1 MASICNVTN
10 AKLVVVGFPSS
21 LTCFA
26 TRSSTM
32 WDVPQDNALSVRN
45 SSSTRMKMLNKPV
58 RRLPMENV
66 ANMNWGSI
74 CSKGHCWNISLS
86 EPVKR
91 INPTAGVINSTS
103 DCLAIA
109 NICLLSKY
117 LLSVGYI
124 SLHHV
129 TYHSDDD
136 DVMIWM
142 DTITIIVIV
151 DKYIKKF
158 WNGKL

>member
-1 MASICNVTN
+1 MGITPTSGV
-10 AKLVVVGFPSS
+10 
-21 LTCFA
+21 
-26 TRSSTM
+26 
-32 WDVPQDNALSVRN
+32 
-45 SSSTRMKMLNKPV
+45 
-58 RRLPMENV
+58 
-66 ANMNWGSI
+66 
-74 CSKGHCWNISLS
+74 
-86 EPVKR
+86 
-91 INPTAGVINSTS
+91 INPTSAVINPTSAVINPTSAVINPTSGVINPTSGIINPTS

-151 DKYIKKF
+151 NKYIKKF
-158 WNGKL
+158 